1 MPRKG
6 TAYPIDAEWRR
17 RVEARMA
24 EKEWTRA
31 ELARQVKCS
40 RSAITEL
47 FDEAQ
52 KQSSLVPAVHRV
64 LGWDPPAPIFFSP
77 DAQEVQSLY
86 EMLPAFDRGE
96 FVGWLR
102 ERAAQR
108 AREAAA
114 TTALS
119 TKSEKKPTRRNA
131 K

>member
-6 TAYPIDAEWRR
+6 TAYPIDSEWRR
-17 RVEARMA
+17 RVEAGMA
-24 EKEWTRA
+24 EKKWSRA
-31 ELARQVKCS
+31 ELARQVRCS

-52 KQSSLVPAVHRV
+52 KQSSLVPHVHRA

-77 DAQEVQSLY
+77 DAQEVQTLY

-108 AREAAA
+108 ARETAAS
-114 TTALS
+114 TASSL
-119 TKSEKKPTRRNA
+119 KPEKKPTKRNA